1 MKTRIPVRTLTP
13 AALTALLILLTAST
27 FSEAQTL
34 VTGTYVY
41 TLGTDGSADVNII
54 VSNVTGQTTIYVK
67 VDPGILPESLV
78 AVDEKGNIVPT
89 SIVSPT
95 IVQAIPANQ
104 SAQLFIRYEAIVGEV
119 SGGLVKDI
127 IAPGGPATIRL
138 PAGAA
143 LLYFNGTPS
152 SIKMVGNQIVIE
164 YSSAGTYEIEF
175 TLPPPPTTTAST
187 TTTTVATTT
196 TTTATAT
203 TLTTSTSP
211 TTTSTTTPPTTTS
224 STRPTSTITT
234 TSITTTSAPQSTTA
248 TSTTQT
254 TTTISSST
262 TTSPTTSTAI
272 PTTTT
277 KTQQNTQTSSSIT
290 TKTQPS
296 QGNTAWV
303 YALIVIAIVVVII
316 AAMALRSR
324 RAPHGGSSAVGTGE
338 LIHAEELDERDYEIL
353 RTLKES
359 TETISSLARKLGLS
373 KSVVWR
379 RVQKLLRLGLISK
392 EDKGGRTYLSITEE
406 GLKKLGEK

>member
-1 MKTRIPVRTLTP
+1 MKAKILVRILTP
-13 AALTALLILLTAST
+13 AALTALLILLTVSAL
-27 FSEAQTL
+27 SEAQTL

-54 VSNVTGQTTIYVK
+54 VSNVTGQATIYVK

-89 SIVSPT
+89 SIVSST
-95 IVQAIPANQ
+95 VVQAIPANQ
-104 SAQLFIRYEAIVGEV
+104 STQLFIRYEAIVGEV

-187 TTTTVATTT
+187 ATTST
-196 TTTATAT
+196 TTTAT
-203 TLTTSTSP
+203 TSTTPTSS

-224 STRPTSTITT
+224 TRPTSTTITT
-234 TSITTTSAPQSTTA
+234 SVTSVTTASTPHSATSTSITQTTVATTSRTATASTTITTVPTTA
-248 TSTTQT
+248 TKTQQSTQ
-254 TTTISSST
+254 ISSST
-262 TTSPTTSTAI
+262 A
-272 PTTTT
+272 T
-277 KTQQNTQTSSSIT
+277 KT
-290 TKTQPS
+290 TQPS
-296 QGNTAWV
+296 QGNMTWA
-303 YALIVIAIVVVII
+303 YALIVIAIVTAIVVVI
-316 AAMALRSR
+316 ASRSR
-324 RAPHGGSSAVGTGE
+324 RASHSGSSAVGGGE
-338 LIHAEELDERDYEIL
+338 LIRAEELDERDYEIL
-353 RTLKES
+353 RTLKEG

-406 GLKKLGEK
+406 GLRRLGEQT

>member
-1 MKTRIPVRTLTP
+1 MKTRILVRILTP
-13 AALTALLILLTAST
+13 AALTALLILLTASIP
-27 FSEAQTL
+27 SEAQTL

-54 VSNVTGQTTIYVK
+54 VSNVAGQATIYVK

-89 SIVSPT
+89 SIVSST
-95 IVQAIPANQ
+95 VVQAIPANQ
-104 SAQLFIRYEAIVGEV
+104 STQLFIRYEAIVGEV

-187 TTTTVATTT
+187 TTTT
-196 TTTATAT
+196 TTAT
-203 TLTTSTSP
+203 TSTTPTSS

-224 STRPTSTITT
+224 TRPTSTTT
-234 TSITTTSAPQSTTA
+234 TSVTSVTTTSTPHSTTS

-254 TTTISSST
+254 TVATTTSRTTTTPATSTTVPTTVTKTQQSTQISSST
-262 TTSPTTSTAI
+262 V
-272 PTTTT
+272 T
-277 KTQQNTQTSSSIT
+277 KT
-290 TKTQPS
+290 TQPS
-296 QGNTAWV
+296 QGNMTWA
-303 YALIVIAIVVVII
+303 YALIVIAIVTAIVVVI
-316 AAMALRSR
+316 ASRSR
-324 RAPHGGSSAVGTGE
+324 RASHSGSSAVGGGE
-338 LIHAEELDERDYEIL
+338 LIRAEELDERDYEIL
-353 RTLKES
+353 RTLKEG

-406 GLKKLGEK
+406 GLRRLGEQT